1 MIELLLIFNG
11 PIPDKK
17 KKLTQVFI
25 FALLFGASKG
35 FLKAFKALIK
45 PFEAPQRSVNIKSQV
60 NFYFNTTFWN
70 AQDGKGYNKKRN
82 VFWPAP

>member
-17 KKLTQVFI
+17 KKLTQVI

-35 FLKAFKALIK
+35 FMKAFKALIK

-60 NFYFNTTFWN
+60 NFYFNTTF
-70 AQDGKGYNKKRN
+70 
-82 VFWPAP
+82 

>member
-1 MIELLLIFNG
+1 MNKSNQSLVQKMIELLLIFNG

-35 FLKAFKALIK
+35 FMKAFKALIK

-60 NFYFNTTFWN
+60 NFYFNTTF
-70 AQDGKGYNKKRN
+70 
-82 VFWPAP
+82 

>member
-35 FLKAFKALIK
+35 FMKA
-45 PFEAPQRSVNIKSQV
+45 FEAPQRSVNIKSQV
-60 NFYFNTTFWN
+60 NFYFNTTF
-70 AQDGKGYNKKRN
+70 
-82 VFWPAP
+82 